1 MVAGVL
7 VLGFAAGAVLLA
19 GVEPPFAAELF
30 VVALPAEVVF
40 ALLTE
45 LELVAFDDWLAD
57 AAVDELETVLVVLTQ
72 LAELLMVLSIKL
84 SLLTFEATVGVV
96 CFAQA
101 VTLIAIAAT
110 NNNAI
115 IFFILTLSFS
125 CF

>member
-30 VVALPAEVVF
+30 VVVLPAEVVF

-45 LELVAFDDWLAD
+45 LELAAFDDWLAD
-57 AAVDELETVLVVLTQ
+57 AAVDGLETVLVVLTE

-84 SLLTFEATVGVV
+84 SLLTFEVTVGVV

-101 VTLIAIAAT
+101 VMLIAIAAT

-115 IFFILTLSFS
+115 IFFIFRHSFS
-125 CF
+125 YF